1 MEFDKHFVLS
11 MFHILFIVP
20 FFLFVGFQRAATPNW
35 VYSTLMAVGAVILF
49 YHGYKL
55 FLRLRSGSG
64 YAWVNAIHM
73 VAVAPL
79 LIYIGYHGKDTPRP
93 AYEILL
99 MLAFAAAGYHLFS
112 LVKMMEAHPQ
122 LESKEKN

>member
-1 MEFDKHFVLS
+1 MEFDHHFILS

-20 FFLFVGFQRAATPNW
+20 FFLFVGFQRAATPSW
-35 VYSTLMAVGAVILF
+35 VYSALMAVGAVILF

-73 VAVAPL
+73 AAVAPL

-122 LESKEKN
+122 LGSKEKN